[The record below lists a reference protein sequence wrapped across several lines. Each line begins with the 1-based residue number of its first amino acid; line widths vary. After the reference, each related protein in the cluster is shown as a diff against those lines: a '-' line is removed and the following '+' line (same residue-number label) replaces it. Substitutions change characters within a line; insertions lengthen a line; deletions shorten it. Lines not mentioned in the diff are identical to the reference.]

1 MKQKEIKDSK
11 AKKQPLEDEQTKK
24 VTGGIGVKGNTD
36 GYWDALP

>member
-24 VTGGIGVKGNTD
+24 VTGGIGGFTGD
-36 GYWDALP
+36 GDSKLLL